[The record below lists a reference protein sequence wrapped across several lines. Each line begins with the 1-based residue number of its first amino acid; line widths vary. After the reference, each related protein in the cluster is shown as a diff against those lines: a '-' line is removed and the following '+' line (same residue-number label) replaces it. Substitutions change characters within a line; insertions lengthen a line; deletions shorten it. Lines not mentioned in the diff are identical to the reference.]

1 MMYSLLI
8 VDDERWV
15 RQGLVTTIDWEAEGI
30 KVIGDVEDGED
41 ALTFIQN
48 QMPDIIIT
56 DIKMP
61 RMDGLAFIE
70 AVKNA
75 NMLSKI
81 IIISGYSEFSY
92 AQKAMR
98 LGAVD
103 YVLKP
108 IEETLMLEVVRKCI
122 EQIKRER
129 EDHNEFVQMS
139 ERVRESLPLARQR
152 YVETLLTNG
161 SASQQF
167 SRTVWDRLN
176 IPLDP
181 DQIKVTMIKIYDWG
195 VHEHNPKE
203 HYLLR
208 HAIGNLAKETGKHA
222 MKMIACPLHDDP
234 DTDLAILVSP
244 NKEADLAHEQGIWE
258 TLISACWRYL
268 GIGINIGIS
277 KNSQI
282 ADIHAS
288 FQEAVQ
294 ISAYAFYEG
303 YGKVY
308 DADEMDVPQSHS
320 LPKYTQPNG
329 WVTRFVHAVKLSDDA
344 ALRALIDELFGH
356 LQLHKQKCSP
366 HVLRKGLTSL
376 FTEVEMKLE
385 INYASDLKEATKSF
399 VLPYFALS
407 DLKDVLLTILLQ
419 FQPGDNASGNRKRFI
434 ELAVDYMEKH
444 YTEPLTMNRVAEH
457 LFLNPSYFSK
467 IFHEKTGETFSK
479 YLIRLRVNRAKEL
492 LKVSTLKIY
501 EVAEQVGY
509 QDFRHFV
516 KLFKE
521 QEGMTPAQYR
531 DIGV

>member
-1 MMYSLLI
+1 MYSLLI

-15 RQGLVTTIDWEAEGI
+15 RQGLVTTIDWLAEGI
-30 KVIGDVEDGED
+30 EVIGEMEDGED
-41 ALTFIQN
+41 ALTFIQD
-48 QMPDIIIT
+48 QIPDIIIT

-70 AVKNA
+70 ALKNA
-75 NMLSKI
+75 NVPSKV

-108 IEETLMLEVVRKCI
+108 IEETLILEVVRKCI

-129 EDHNEFVQMS
+129 EDHDEFVQMS

-152 YVETLLTNG
+152 YVETLLNNG

-176 IPLDP
+176 MQLDP
-181 DQIKVTMIKIYDWG
+181 NQIKVIMIKVYDWG

-208 HAIGNLAKETGKHA
+208 HAIGNLAKETGKHVV
-222 MKMIACPLHDDP
+222 KMITCPLHDDI
-234 DTDLAILVSP
+234 DTDLVILVSP
-244 NKEADLAHEQGIWE
+244 YKENDLGHEQATWE
-258 TLISACWRYL
+258 TLISACWRFL

-277 KNSQI
+277 KQSQI
-282 ADIHAS
+282 TDLHAS

-308 DADEMDVPQSHS
+308 DADLMKVPQSHQ

-344 ALRALIDELFGH
+344 ALRTLIDELFAH
-356 LQLHKQKCSP
+356 LQMHKQKCSP
-366 HVLRKGLTSL
+366 HALRKGLTSL
-376 FTEVEMKLE
+376 FSEVEMKLE
-385 INYASDLKEATKSF
+385 ITYPSDLKEANKSF

-419 FQPGDNASGNRKRFI
+419 FQPGDNTSGNRKRFI

-467 IFHEKTGETFSK
+467 IFHEKMGDTFSK

-492 LKVSTLKIY
+492 LKDSTLKIY